1 MSPGGGQSA
10 FSIQRP
16 SRWSGVLTIES
27 LRVAGGCEES
37 RAGTEVEWKKS
48 WGGTFPRFVVESS
61 RCQSRFPSCVTSV
74 DLLFFYLYRESISGR
89 GYISPLP
96 WITFRIVGACGDLCM
111 FSHPPGH
118 HYENRYSQ
126 SVNDQGEYL
135 PWQARLLT
143 VSNGIS
149 TEEVRK
155 GAFAA

>member
-37 RAGTEVEWKKS
+37 RAGTKVEWKKS
-48 WGGTFPRFVVESS
+48 WGGDFSQICCGELALSEQVSLVCYFCGSTF
-61 RCQSRFPSCVTSV
+61 
-74 DLLFFYLYRESISGR
+74 LLSLPESISGR
-89 GYISPLP
+89 GYFSPLP